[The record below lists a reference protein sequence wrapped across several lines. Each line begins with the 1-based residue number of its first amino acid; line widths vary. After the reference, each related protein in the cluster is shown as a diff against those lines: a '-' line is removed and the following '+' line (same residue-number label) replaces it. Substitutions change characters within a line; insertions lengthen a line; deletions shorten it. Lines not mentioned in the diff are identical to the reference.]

1 MAVLPSAAR
10 PLGKFL
16 SSSPPPQTLSK
27 VSPWLVLACDLS
39 CFATRSSGSRRIF
52 NWQEAVHNHPDGCCN
67 SYFPPTAG
75 TSWIYISRRTIVL
88 PPSSSPSILIN
99 MSLPES
105 TEILIVGAGPTGL
118 CLALSLHKQG
128 FTDFVVVDSL
138 LPGDNGSR
146 ALAVHAATLEVR
158 TSRRFNRLLCA
169 ICCTDMLRRTTEQ
182 SRVYAMSMLVVSTA

>member
-1 MAVLPSAAR
+1 MAVLPSVAR
-10 PLGKFL
+10 HLGKSAFGPL
-16 SSSPPPQTLSK
+16 LPRNGQTLFK
-27 VSPWLVLACDLS
+27 VSPWLVLACDLP
-39 CFATRSSGSRRIF
+39 CFATRSFGSRRIF
-52 NWQEAVHNHPDGCCN
+52 NWQEAIHPDGCCN

-75 TSWIYISRRTIVL
+75 TSWIYLSGRSVVL
-88 PPSSSPSILIN
+88 LASSFPSNLVN

-146 ALAVHAATLEVR
+146 ALAVHAATIEVR
-158 TSRRFNRLLCA
+158 KPHLLNSLFCA
-169 ICCTDMLRRTTEQ
+169 
-182 SRVYAMSMLVVSTA
+182 AFAAK